1 MLIPLFQNQYSK
13 KYLKFTEEVVR
24 ILCVTLSNIQI
35 PFYNQVD
42 NLDFIKSVNR
52 MLIFLLFHHEE
63 MDKLMENSKGDKTI
77 KNSLVDLEKCIK
89 FVFKL
94 CFLGN

>member
-1 MLIPLFQNQYSK
+1 MLITLFQSQYGK
-13 KYLKFTEEVVR
+13 KYLKLMEEVVR
-24 ILCVTLSNIQI
+24 ILCITLSNIQI

-42 NLDFIKSVNR
+42 NLDFIKYVNR

-63 MDKLMENSKGDKTI
+63 MDKLMENPKGDKTV
-77 KNSLVDLEKCIK
+77 KNSMADLDKCIK